1 MLDQVGF
8 QDFLKTAEISSRSR
22 RSFRAPGVYGTA
34 GHWWSPPGGA
44 GHIWCGCRF
53 VSSCTLL
60 IAWHAK
66 HAYYGLHSLTWDYF
80 FLVQQRQAG
89 REGTKLNGA
98 VETIK

>member
-8 QDFLKTAEISSRSR
+8 QDFLKTAEISSWSQ

-34 GHWWSPPGGA
+34 GHWWSLPGGA

-53 VSSCTLL
+53 VSSCTFL

-66 HAYYGLHSLTWDYF
+66 HAYSGLHSDMGLF
-80 FLVQQRQAG
+80 FLGTIKTG
-89 REGTKLNGA
+89 REGGYQT
-98 VETIK
+98 